1 MMRTIGLVGGMSWES
16 TAEYYR
22 IINES
27 VRDRLGGTHSARL
40 VLHSVD
46 FHEIE
51 QFQHNSQWNQATAA
65 MIDAARSVE
74 LGGAECLVICTN
86 TMHRMADEIQ
96 AAVDIPLVHI
106 ADGTASAV
114 QAAGVNRPGLL
125 GTRFTMEHDFYRGRL
140 KARHGIDVIV
150 PDDDDRTVI
159 HDVIYEELILGV
171 ITPGSRAAYLGVID
185 RLIGAG
191 ADSVIAGCT
200 EIEQLVTAD
209 DVSVPYFPTTRL
221 HAEAAVEW
229 AFS

>member
-1 MMRTIGLVGGMSWES
+1 MSWES

-51 QFQHNSQWNQATAA
+51 RFQHNHQWGHATAA
-65 MIDAARSVE
+65 MIAAARSVE

-106 ADGTASAV
+106 ADGTAAAI
-114 QAAGVNRPGLL
+114 QAAGANRPGLL
-125 GTRFTMEHDFYRGRL
+125 GTRFTMEHNFYRGRL
-140 KARHGIDVIV
+140 KAQHGIDVII

-159 HDVIYEELILGV
+159 HDIIYEELILGL
-171 ITPGSRAAYLGVID
+171 ITPESKAAYLGVID

-209 DVSVPYFPTTRL
+209 NVAVPYFPTTRL

>member
-1 MMRTIGLVGGMSWES
+1 
-16 TAEYYR
+16 
-22 IINES
+22 
-27 VRDRLGGTHSARL
+27 
-40 VLHSVD
+40 
-46 FHEIE
+46 
-51 QFQHNSQWNQATAA
+51 
-65 MIDAARSVE
+65 
-74 LGGAECLVICTN
+74 
-86 TMHRMADEIQ
+86 
-96 AAVDIPLVHI
+96 
-106 ADGTASAV
+106 
-114 QAAGVNRPGLL
+114 
-125 GTRFTMEHDFYRGRL
+125 MEHDFYRGRL

-150 PDDDDRTVI
+150 PDDGDRTVI

-209 DVSVPYFPTTRL
+209 DVAVPYFPTTRL